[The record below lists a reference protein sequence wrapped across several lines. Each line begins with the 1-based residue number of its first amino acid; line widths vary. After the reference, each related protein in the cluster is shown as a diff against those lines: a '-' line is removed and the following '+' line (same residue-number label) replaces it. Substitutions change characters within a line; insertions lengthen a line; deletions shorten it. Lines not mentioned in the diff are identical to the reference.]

1 MSQAVQCYTHSA
13 SQLENGSNL
22 LHRVVNGTDP
32 CYCDVWVDSDSIGK
46 SSIQFGGL
54 VSIGND
60 VLAIVRRVFVRM
72 TKTDSNSTESG
83 EKLTSA
89 RFSDEEKQR
98 FRDEF
103 GFEALGI
110 SENYKACDTKKI
122 QELVPINRPDLNSDR
137 LKIKKKELESLSKD
151 PSLHGGESPI
161 TRVTV
166 GPQHI
171 NFGNHADH
179 AFLAET
185 AFHALAVST
194 KLDRNYVAVQYLS
207 EVLLGDLLESY
218 AHRQDGGGAEM
229 DCVILVATRKITGER
244 NVVLIA
250 QGE

>member
-13 SQLENGSNL
+13 SQLENESNL
-22 LHRVVNGTDP
+22 LHRVVSGTDP

-60 VLAIVRRVFVRM
+60 ILAVVRRVFVRM
-72 TKTDSNSTESG
+72 TKTDTNSKESG
-83 EKLTSA
+83 EKLSSA

-122 QELVPINRPDLNSDR
+122 QELVPIKRPDLNSDR
-137 LKIKKKELESLSKD
+137 LKIKIKELESLST
-151 PSLHGGESPI
+151 LQGGESPI

-166 GPQHI
+166 DPQHI

-185 AFHALAVST
+185 AFHALTVST

-218 AHRQDGGGAEM
+218 AHRQDGGGEEM
-229 DCVILVATRKITGER
+229 DCIILVATRKITGER